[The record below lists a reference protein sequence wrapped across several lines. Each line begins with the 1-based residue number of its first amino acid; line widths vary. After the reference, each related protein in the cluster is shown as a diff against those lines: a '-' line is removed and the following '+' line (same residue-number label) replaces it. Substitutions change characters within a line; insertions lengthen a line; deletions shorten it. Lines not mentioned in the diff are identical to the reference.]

1 MVEFVLLTFDLL
13 FAPAGIIDSCIPG
26 NWYVLSNVFKDD
38 PLELEIVVH
47 SRDLKLVNG
56 GTKEATS
63 NNSKGSSKTEYEKD
77 ESEKAANES
86 YAKPVT

>member
-47 SRDLKLVNG
+47 SRDLKLVSG

-63 NNSKGSSKTEYEKD
+63 TNTGSSETESAKD
-77 ESEKAANES
+77 ELEKAANES

>member
-13 FAPAGIIDSCIPG
+13 FAPPAGMIDSCIPG

-38 PLELEIVVH
+38 PLELEIIVH

-56 GTKEATS
+56 GTKKATS
-63 NNSKGSSKTEYEKD
+63 NNNKGSSETEYD
-77 ESEKAANES
+77 
-86 YAKPVT
+86 

>member
-1 MVEFVLLTFDLL
+1 VLLTFDLL
-13 FAPAGIIDSCIPG
+13 IPAGIIDSCIPG
-26 NWYVLSNVFKDD
+26 DWYVLSNVFKDD

-47 SRDLKLVNG
+47 ARDLKLVNC

-63 NNSKGSSKTEYEKD
+63 INNTGDSETEYEKD
-77 ESEKAANES
+77 QSEKAATES

>member
-1 MVEFVLLTFDLL
+1 VLLTFDLFL
-13 FAPAGIIDSCIPG
+13 FATGIIDSCIPG

-38 PLELEIVVH
+38 PLELDIVVH

-56 GTKEATS
+56 GTKEATR
-63 NNSKGSSKTEYEKD
+63 NNTGSSAETESAKD
-77 ESEKAANES
+77 ELEKAATES

>member
-38 PLELEIVVH
+38 PLDLEIVVH
-47 SRDLKLVNG
+47 SRDLKLVSG
-56 GTKEATS
+56 GAKEATG
-63 NNSKGSSKTEYEKD
+63 NNTGSSEIESAKD
-77 ESEKAANES
+77 ELEKAANES

>member
-1 MVEFVLLTFDLL
+1 MVEFVLLLTFDLL
-13 FAPAGIIDSCIPG
+13 FAPAGKIDSCIPG

-56 GTKEATS
+56 GTKEATRS
-63 NNSKGSSKTEYEKD
+63 TSETESAKYEL
-77 ESEKAANES
+77 EKAANKS